1 VFHTIPDPE
10 VLPAAVARRSIAI
23 DLYDTSADLGRVF
36 PDIALPERLHHA
48 VRKRHIEYLAGRWCA
63 REAMRVG
70 HGHHA
75 HTIIATGEGREP
87 LWPEGVVGSIT
98 HTQGFVSAAIA
109 DARVMRALGV
119 DSEETFT
126 VDRAR
131 RLASH
136 LARPGE
142 LEALARTGL
151 DEGVIAATVF
161 SVKESVYKCLHPL
174 VKTFFGFQA
183 AEVIEISPEGA
194 VRVRLTETLTQE
206 FHEGYVLEGRVV
218 TTARH
223 VHTAVSLS
231 A

>member
-1 VFHTIPDPE
+1 VFHTVPDPE
-10 VLPAAVARRSIAI
+10 VLPAEAARCSIAI
-23 DLYDTSADLGRVF
+23 DLYDTGADLARAF
-36 PDIALPERLHHA
+36 PGLALPERLQGA

-63 REAMRVG
+63 REAMRVR
-70 HGHHA
+70 HPRHA
-75 HTIIATGEGREP
+75 DAHVATGDEREP

-109 DARVMRALGV
+109 DARALRSIGL

-142 LEALARTGL
+142 LEALARSGL
-151 DEGVIAATVF
+151 DEGVIAAAVF
-161 SVKESVYKCLHPL
+161 SVKESVFKCLHPF
-174 VKTFFGFQA
+174 VREFFGFQA
-183 AEVIEISPEGA
+183 AEVVELSREGA
-194 VRVRLTETLTQE
+194 VRVRLTETLTRE
-206 FHEGYVLEGRVV
+206 FREGYVLDGRLAV
-218 TTARH
+218 TAGH
-223 VHTAVSLS
+223 VHTAVALT

>member
-1 VFHTIPDPE
+1 MFHTVPDPE
-10 VLPAAVARRSIAI
+10 VLPAVVARRSIAI
-23 DLYDTSADLGRVF
+23 DLYDTSADLGRAF
-36 PDIALPERLHHA
+36 PDIALPERLRHA

-70 HGHHA
+70 RGYQSHA
-75 HTIIATGEGREP
+75 VIATGEEREP
-87 LWPEGVVGSIT
+87 LWPDGVVGSIT

-109 DARVMRALGV
+109 DARVMRSLGV

-126 VDRAR
+126 VERAR
-131 RLASH
+131 RLAGH

-151 DEGVIAATVF
+151 DEGVIAAAVF

-183 AEVIEISPEGA
+183 AEVVEISPEGA
-194 VRVRLTETLTQE
+194 VRVRLTETLTRE
-206 FHEGYVLEGRVV
+206 FREGYVLEGRVAI
-218 TTARH
+218 TARH